1 MKKPILFSLLYLLV
15 SFATA
20 QQTSSF
26 FHWYAKPYLVNPAW
40 VGTQVDIEAV
50 TSYHKDWLGFVGS
63 PETILLSIDG
73 QLLPKG
79 KKKLPSYPKAG
90 FGGYL
95 YNDVTHIFGK
105 TGGALS
111 YARRIQLSKTQYIGL
126 GLNLGLVNHRLFLDR
141 ITADNEQ
148 EQTLLNSVENQ
159 TAFDGA
165 VGISYKNKNLEL
177 GVASFQLFQNSVVF
191 GSTPDQREL
200 AIKLVRHFNV
210 TAKYNYQFKNSA
222 WAVHPLLFLQSAS
235 GLATQVQ
242 GGAIGYWKD
251 KVWLG
256 ANYNSKKSVLA
267 VMGARVNESI
277 DVAYAY
283 EHSFTN
289 LNQISNGSHEIMV
302 KFRLKSIARELRK
315 LRETDSDLV
324 DDVDSLIQQQFE
336 KIDRLGQEKEVVQ
349 ESLEK
354 EKEKVKSQEEQIKEL
369 EALLKEEKKKTEDL
383 VAKLKAASEKKYDQ
397 KEKVNEYH
405 VIVGVLTS
413 SEVAKQYQRMLLLK
427 GKLST
432 TIVRHDEEE
441 TGVSRYLVSAGK
453 FRSWDKAHSRSVAL
467 KKDRNLRTV
476 LQANPWIYLK

>member
-15 SFATA
+15 TFARA

-40 VGTQVDIEAV
+40 AGTQVDIEAV

-111 YARRIQLSKTQYIGL
+111 YAHRIQLSKTQYIGL

-165 VGISYKNKNLEL
+165 LGISYKNKNLEL

-222 WAVHPLLFLQSAS
+222 WAVHPLLFYSRHRVWLHRCKEGQ
-235 GLATQVQ
+235 L
-242 GGAIGYWKD
+242 AIGKIRCGLEQTTTAK
-251 KVWLG
+251 KVCLPSW
-256 ANYNSKKSVLA
+256 
-267 VMGARVNESI
+267 
-277 DVAYAY
+277 
-283 EHSFTN
+283 
-289 LNQISNGSHEIMV
+289 
-302 KFRLKSIARELRK
+302 
-315 LRETDSDLV
+315 
-324 DDVDSLIQQQFE
+324 
-336 KIDRLGQEKEVVQ
+336 GQ
-349 ESLEK
+349 
-354 EKEKVKSQEEQIKEL
+354 
-369 EALLKEEKKKTEDL
+369 
-383 VAKLKAASEKKYDQ
+383 
-397 KEKVNEYH
+397 
-405 VIVGVLTS
+405 G
-413 SEVAKQYQRMLLLK
+413 
-427 GKLST
+427 
-432 TIVRHDEEE
+432 
-441 TGVSRYLVSAGK
+441 
-453 FRSWDKAHSRSVAL
+453 
-467 KKDRNLRTV
+467 
-476 LQANPWIYLK
+476 

>member
-1 MKKPILFSLLYLLV
+1 
-15 SFATA
+15 
-20 QQTSSF
+20 
-26 FHWYAKPYLVNPAW
+26 
-40 VGTQVDIEAV
+40 
-50 TSYHKDWLGFVGS
+50 
-63 PETILLSIDG
+63 
-73 QLLPKG
+73 
-79 KKKLPSYPKAG
+79 
-90 FGGYL
+90 
-95 YNDVTHIFGK
+95 
-105 TGGALS
+105 
-111 YARRIQLSKTQYIGL
+111 
-126 GLNLGLVNHRLFLDR
+126 
-141 ITADNEQ
+141 
-148 EQTLLNSVENQ
+148 
-159 TAFDGA
+159 
-165 VGISYKNKNLEL
+165 
-177 GVASFQLFQNSVVF
+177 
-191 GSTPDQREL
+191 
-200 AIKLVRHFNV
+200 
-210 TAKYNYQFKNSA
+210 
-222 WAVHPLLFLQSAS
+222 
-235 GLATQVQ
+235 
-242 GGAIGYWKD
+242 
-251 KVWLG
+251 
-256 ANYNSKKSVLA
+256 
-267 VMGARVNESI
+267 MGARVNESI

-441 TGVSRYLVSAGK
+441 TGVSHYLVSAGK
-453 FRSWDKAHSRSVAL
+453 FRSWNKAYSRLVAL
-467 KKDRNLRTV
+467 KKDRDLRTV
-476 LQANPWIYLK
+476 QQANPWIYLK